1 MQISEIR
8 KNNIIFSS
16 TQPKEEFRFAFCWD
30 LEIMRKH
37 YFYLVER
44 KDEKEAAKEAIR
56 KNNQVVKYF
65 STKGRKF

>member
-1 MQISEIR
+1 MCILLGI
-8 KNNIIFSS
+8 
-16 TQPKEEFRFAFCWD
+16 
-30 LEIMRKH
+30 LEITRKH

-44 KDEKEAAKEAIR
+44 EDEKEAAKEAIR

>member
-1 MQISEIR
+1 MCILLGI
-8 KNNIIFSS
+8 
-16 TQPKEEFRFAFCWD
+16 
-30 LEIMRKH
+30 LEIARKH

-44 KDEKEAAKEAIR
+44 EDEKEAAKEAIR